1 MSSKPLE
8 SIDLDDV
15 PELRQIAEKVRATAR
30 PILLR
35 RGEHALAMIAPV
47 GPPGEDEP
55 RERSGPTKPDQRGRS
70 RRITD
75 EDLAAFRSAA
85 GAWADVDT
93 DKLIEE
99 IYAARIADDRP
110 PVEL

>member
-8 SIDLDDV
+8 SIDIDDV

-35 RGEHALAMIAPV
+35 RGGHALVVISPVAP
-47 GPPGEDEP
+47 PSEEKAH
-55 RERSGPTKPDQRGRS
+55 ERIGSAKPDQRRRP

-75 EDLAAFRSAA
+75 EDLAAFRTAA

-93 DKLIEE
+93 DKLIED